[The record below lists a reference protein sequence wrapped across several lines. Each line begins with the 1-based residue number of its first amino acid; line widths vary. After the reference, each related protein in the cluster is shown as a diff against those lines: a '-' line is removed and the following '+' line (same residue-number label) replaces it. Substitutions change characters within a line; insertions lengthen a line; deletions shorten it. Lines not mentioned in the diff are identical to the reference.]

1 MSMRISRTYIDSIAI
16 GLSFFIFSIIF
27 SNMYYSGD
35 QIAYGYFYD
44 NVSKFS
50 FLDAVAF
57 YKNSLDSQEPLYFI
71 LVYLFSSLFDKN
83 FLFSVLNALL
93 ASSIYLLLKKIN
105 VSKFII
111 AMLGCNFYLYVL
123 FFSAERLKVSF
134 LFLVLSFLF
143 DNKILSRLSILL
155 SILTHVQ
162 TLLLILLAQYKRFDN
177 FLFRI
182 KRLRLGYLNS
192 DFITLISVFILTCL
206 FTMVMWGHLSHKAM
220 HYYSNM
226 SSVSA
231 IIKPLIF
238 TLISIPY
245 AKNKY
250 QALFVGGTVMLVS
263 IFFGSERLVIF
274 SYLVFLYYALSY
286 NNGFNFWVVLTS
298 AYFSVKGIMF
308 LMSIYYFGDGF
319 VSLDF

>member
-1 MSMRISRTYIDSIAI
+1 
-16 GLSFFIFSIIF
+16 
-27 SNMYYSGD
+27 
-35 QIAYGYFYD
+35 
-44 NVSKFS
+44 
-50 FLDAVAF
+50 
-57 YKNSLDSQEPLYFI
+57 
-71 LVYLFSSLFDKN
+71 
-83 FLFSVLNALL
+83 
-93 ASSIYLLLKKIN
+93 
-105 VSKFII
+105 
-111 AMLGCNFYLYVL
+111 MLGCNFYLYVL

-143 DNKILSRLSILL
+143 DNKILSRLSIFL

-162 TLLLILLAQYKRFDN
+162 TLLLILLAQYKRFNN

-192 DFITLISVFILTCL
+192 DFIALILVFIFTCL
-206 FTMVMWGHLSHKAM
+206 FTMLMWGHLSNKVM
-220 HYYSNM
+220 YYYSNM

-250 QALFVGGTVMLVS
+250 QALFVGSTVMLVS
-263 IFFGSERLVIF
+263 IFIGSERLVIF

-298 AYFSVKGIMF
+298 AYFSVKGILF